1 MAKTLS
7 SQRGL
12 YKRGDVYYSRIA
24 GPGGKLIRKRLSTDK
39 QTAIIMLG
47 EMRKTAEL
55 QKVGIIPEK
64 TEEQVTDFKTLK
76 RLYFDRLKTH
86 NRRER
91 TIESYLRA
99 WKYVIEDNNLTRITD
114 ISVTKIEQF
123 AERLRAKGT
132 RTQTINIYINVVKG
146 ALAWA
151 RDFEYITRN
160 PLARWETLKKDA
172 SIKRRDFTPEEIDR
186 FLAAEEDNLYRLLW
200 LLYFRTGLR
209 ASAGLNFEWEWISW
223 DERAAVL
230 PEDHNKSRSDFWLPL
245 DDDLFAAFE
254 ARRALVGP
262 DMAHGR
268 VFPGAE
274 IKRIQKRFRRNCDRA
289 GLDRTGLCLH
299 SIRHTYATM
308 CFATMCFE
316 SSGNN
321 VKVVQE
327 LLCHAEGSTTMRY
340 IHASSQQKR
349 ETVERNALR
358 LRLPGAQAALEA

>member
-24 GPGGKLIRKRLSTDK
+24 GPSGKLVRKRLSPDK

-47 EMRKTAEL
+47 EMRKNFEL
-55 QKVGIIPEK
+55 QKVGILPEK
-64 TEEQVTDFKTLK
+64 VEEQIADFKTLK
-76 RLYFDRLKTH
+76 RLFFDRLKTH
-86 NRRER
+86 NRRDR

-99 WKYVIEDNNLTRITD
+99 WKYVIEDNNLVRIDD
-114 ISVTKIEQF
+114 ISVAKIERF
-123 AERLRAKGT
+123 VEKLRARGT

-172 SIKRRDFTPEEIDR
+172 SIKRRDFTPEEIER
-186 FLAAEEDNLYRLLW
+186 FLAVEEDNLYRLLW

-209 ASAGLNFEWEWISW
+209 ASAGIHFEWGWILW

-230 PEDHNKSRSDFWLPL
+230 PEEHNKSRSDFWLPL

-254 ARRALVGP
+254 ERRATVGP
-262 DMAHGR
+262 ERARGK
-268 VFPGAE
+268 VFPGADL
-274 IKRIQKRFRRNCDRA
+274 KRLQRRFVRNLKRA
-289 GLDRTGLCLH
+289 GINREGLCLH
-299 SIRHTYATM
+299 SIRHTY
-308 CFATMCFE
+308 ATMCFE

-340 IHASSQQKR
+340 IHASTQQKR
-349 ETVERNALR
+349 ETVERNAQR
-358 LRLPGAQAALEA
+358 LRMPGTQVIQEA